1 MFRLLKNLFSS
12 PENLLN
18 VLCSEDMEEARQEKE
33 AILIDE
39 DGNASVNTDSPEMKA
54 SFARHVAALRNAG
67 GRDIDDSHA
76 GS

>member
-18 VLCSEDMEEARQEKE
+18 VLSSEDMEEARLEKE

-39 DGNASVNTDSPEMKA
+39 DGNASVNTDSPQMKA
-54 SFARHVAALRNAG
+54 CFARHVAGLRDAG